1 MLIVGDIGGTKT
13 ALAIFDPEVG
23 VRQPVEK
30 KIFPS
35 SKYNSLEDIV
45 KEFVKE
51 IDEKI
56 TQACFGVAGP
66 VLGDKARVTN
76 LSWVIRKDSLSQALG
91 GVPVW
96 LLNDLGSIANGIP
109 YLEASDLEII
119 HPGDASEHGAIAVIA
134 PGTGLG
140 EAFLAWDGTRYQ
152 AYPSEGG
159 HVDFAPSG
167 PTQLELLNYM
177 APRFGHVS
185 YERVCSGTG
194 LPHLYDFLKH
204 SGKYDEPD
212 WLREKVEQA
221 DDPNPVIVKAAL
233 EEKAEI
239 AEETLALFVSILGSE
254 AGNLTLKILAT
265 GGVYLGGGIPPR
277 ILSQL
282 KKPEFM
288 EMFKAKGRF
297 SEILEKV
304 PVHVILHPEAALF
317 GAACYAIE
325 KEHHGNE

>member
-13 ALAIFDPEVG
+13 ALAVYDPEIG
-23 VRQPVEK
+23 ARQPVKK
-30 KIFPS
+30 KIYPS
-35 SKYNSLEDIV
+35 GKYASLEAML
-45 KEFVKE
+45 KEFVKDV
-51 IDEKI
+51 DEHI

-66 VLGDKARVTN
+66 VLDDQARVTN
-76 LSWVIRKDSLSQALG
+76 LSWVIQKDSLSQALG

-109 YLEASDLEII
+109 FLEDSDLETI
-119 HPGDASEHGAIAVIA
+119 HDGESVEHGAIAVIA

-140 EAFLAWDGTRYQ
+140 EAFMTWNGTRYQ
-152 AYPSEGG
+152 AHPSEGG

-167 PTQLELLNYM
+167 PTQLELLNFM

-194 LPHLYDFLKH
+194 LPNLYDFLLY
-204 SGKYDEPD
+204 SGKYEEPD
-212 WLREKVEQA
+212 WLREQIDQT

-233 EEKAEI
+233 EGRAEI
-239 AEETLALFVSILGSE
+239 AEQTLALFVSILGGE

-277 ILSQL
+277 ILPQL
-282 KKPEFM
+282 KAPAFM
-288 EMFKAKGRF
+288 ETFVAKGRF

-325 KEHHGNE
+325 MEHNG

>member
-13 ALAIFDPEVG
+13 ALAIFDPEIG
-23 VRQPVEK
+23 ARQPVEK
-30 KIFPS
+30 KIYPS
-35 SKYNSLEDIV
+35 GKYSSLEDML
-45 KEFVKE
+45 KEFLENV
-51 IDEKI
+51 DQKI

-66 VLGDKARVTN
+66 VLDDQARVTN
-76 LSWVIRKDSLSQALG
+76 LSWVIQKDSLSQALG
-91 GVPVW
+91 GIPVW

-109 YLEASDLEII
+109 FLEDSDLETI
-119 HPGDASEHGAIAVIA
+119 HAGEPVEHGAIAVIA

-152 AYPSEGG
+152 AHPSEGG

-167 PTQLELLNYM
+167 PIQLDLLNYL
-177 APRFGHVS
+177 APHFGHVS

-194 LPHLYDFLKH
+194 LPNLYDFLKN

-212 WLREKVEQA
+212 WLREQIDQA
-221 DDPNPVIVKAAL
+221 DDPNPVIAKAAL
-233 EEKAEI
+233 EKKAEI
-239 AEETLALFVSILGSE
+239 AEETLALFISILGSE

-277 ILSQL
+277 ILTQL
-282 KKPEFM
+282 KESDFM
-288 EMFKAKGRF
+288 EMFVSKGRF

-325 KEHHGNE
+325 KEYNK